1 MFSQHAE
8 DEAAIVGL
16 MKLLKEPVSQT
27 VRSESMTWLVP
38 GNSTPIW
45 SRRLRHNLEGRQRH
59 QSGTRWRDYDVE
71 IEDRLW
77 SIWGGLHPRAPWFD
91 SKVRGRQSLGCYVVA
106 CCVASIFR
114 RLGDWTSKLLD
125 AIVVN
130 GDKYYRASVEH
141 SQRWDQ
147 NLSLDDMC
155 VQCDFQDIHF
165 MVQMELVAFGH
176 VYSAPASA
184 SMSLL
189 EGLSYFFTRFE
200 WGILECQERRFAFG
214 FSSSHD
220 GGYFLYDCSE
230 WDKPIFPDDMGASY
244 VLRARQL
251 LVLLYCMIVTLNVRC
266 KKVGF
271 RLYNVDMVRLPS
283 RLPSNSKTSSSSSS
297 GSGSGSGTRKDNEG
311 EPAEGGVAEPPT

>member
-1 MFSQHAE
+1 MVHHQKSE
-8 DEAAIVGL
+8 DPAAIAGL
-16 MKLLKEPVSQT
+16 MKLLKQPASQT

-38 GNSTPIW
+38 GNSSPIW
-45 SRRLRHNLEGRQRH
+45 SRRLRYNLEGRPRH
-59 QSGTRWRDYDVE
+59 QSDTRWREFDVE
-71 IEDRLW
+71 IENRLW
-77 SIWGGLHPRAPWFD
+77 SMWGGLHPRAPWFD
-91 SKVRGRQSLGCYVVA
+91 SRVRGRQSLGCYVVA
-106 CCVASIFR
+106 CCAASIFR

-130 GDKYYRASVEH
+130 GDKYYRASVEY

-147 NLSLDDMC
+147 NLGPDEMS

-165 MVQMELVAFGH
+165 LVQMELVAFGH
-176 VYSAPASA
+176 VYSAPASS

-189 EGLSYFFTRFE
+189 EALSYFFTRFQ
-200 WGILECQERRFAFG
+200 WGILECQERRLAFG

-230 WDKPIFPDDMGASY
+230 WDKPIFPDGMGASY
-244 VLRARQL
+244 LLRARQL
-251 LVLLYCMIVTLNVRC
+251 MVLLYCMVVTLNLRC

-283 RLPSNSKTSSSSSS
+283 RNGSSSS
-297 GSGSGSGTRKDNEG
+297 GARKDNE
-311 EPAEGGVAEPPT
+311 EAEAKPT

>member
-1 MFSQHAE
+1 MLHHQKSE
-8 DEAAIVGL
+8 DPAAIAGL
-16 MKLLKEPVSQT
+16 MKLLKQPASQT

-38 GNSTPIW
+38 GNSSPIW
-45 SRRLRHNLEGRQRH
+45 SRRLRYNLEGRPRH
-59 QSGTRWRDYDVE
+59 QSDTRWREFDVE
-71 IEDRLW
+71 IENRLW
-77 SIWGGLHPRAPWFD
+77 SMWGGLHPRATWFD

-106 CCVASIFR
+106 CCAASIFR

-130 GDKYYRASVEH
+130 GDKYYRASVEY

-147 NLSLDDMC
+147 NLGPDEMSC
-155 VQCDFQDIHF
+155 RWSWWPS
-165 MVQMELVAFGH
+165 G
-176 VYSAPASA
+176 VYSAPASS

-189 EGLSYFFTRFE
+189 EALSYFFTRFQ
-200 WGILECQERRFAFG
+200 WGILECQERRLAFG

-230 WDKPIFPDDMGASY
+230 WDKPIFPDGMGASY
-244 VLRARQL
+244 LLRARQL
-251 LVLLYCMIVTLNVRC
+251 MVLLYCMVVTLNLRC

-283 RLPSNSKTSSSSSS
+283 RNGSSSS
-297 GSGSGSGTRKDNEG
+297 GARKDNEVS
-311 EPAEGGVAEPPT
+311 EAKPT